1 MFALWM
7 FGNTLEN
14 VWGPKRFLIFYLVTG
29 IGAAVCHYA
38 VVYFE
43 SVRPVLNQISLYPGY
58 TDPNQFI
65 QYFQTLPGIEFSSQ
79 MRMLT
84 DSYNEIAS
92 STPNS
97 GELSALSSEILKQ
110 YKIDF
115 LNKVKFNIQYVYM
128 IDNIYFSNNN
138 VFSINPYLLE
148 FELDSNNDNNNLNLI
163 NKLKQY
169 DLNVPFWFL
178 KYNENLDECS
188 NFRIKYMIK
197 GKIIDT
203 YKSMKDYDNEKL
215 SSIFN

>member
-1 MFALWM
+1 MDY
-7 FGNTLEN
+7 
-14 VWGPKRFLIFYLVTG
+14 YL
-29 IGAAVCHYA
+29 YL
-38 VVYFE
+38 
-43 SVRPVLNQISLYPGY
+43 R
-58 TDPNQFI
+58 
-65 QYFQTLPGIEFSSQ
+65 
-79 MRMLT
+79 
-84 DSYNEIAS
+84 
-92 STPNS
+92 
-97 GELSALSSEILKQ
+97 EILINNFNVSIKAI
-110 YKIDF
+110 KIKNFIIKNYYLLFIFRFFPFYFFKLLINF

-169 DLNVPFWFL
+169 DLNVPFWFF